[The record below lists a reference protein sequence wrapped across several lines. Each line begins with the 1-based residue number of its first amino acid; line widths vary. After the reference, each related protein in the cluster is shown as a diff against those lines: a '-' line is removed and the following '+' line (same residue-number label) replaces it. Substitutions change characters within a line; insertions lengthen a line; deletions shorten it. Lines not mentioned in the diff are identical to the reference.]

1 MRKYSPGQRERL
13 EGGEFSTLRR
23 SLEEQSSPVG
33 HTALTRTRKRK
44 SSAQT
49 LNGSGVSGDLHH
61 VVQGSV
67 LDGDRGG
74 DLPLGRV
81 AVERQLQIVPYLLPE
96 SAPKGAL
103 KVSPRK

>member
-1 MRKYSPGQRERL
+1 MRKHSPVQRERL

-23 SLEEQSSPVG
+23 SLEEQPSPVA
-33 HTALTRTRKRK
+33 HTALTTKRKRK

-61 VVQGSV
+61 VVQGGV

-81 AVERQLQIVPYLLPE
+81 AVERQLQVVSNLLPE